1 MKKIFAILAI
11 TVVAMVVCFS
21 SISVGAA
28 SKNSPAASTAKPKP
42 TTTTRPR
49 NTNNNPSNPTGN
61 PVGGGD
67 HNGDNASTV
76 NPQDDSSEW
85 FRTSTTN
92 PNGGNGD
99 NNGGGNGTDGTNG
112 TGGSTT
118 SPVTGDYVVYS
129 VLIAAG
135 LGLSSLFAYK
145 KYTSKKK

>member
-11 TVVAMVVCFS
+11 TVVAMTVCFS
-21 SISVGAA
+21 SISFSAA
-28 SKNSPAASTAKPKP
+28 SRKSPVATI
-42 TTTTRPR
+42 TRPR

-61 PVGGGD
+61 PGGGD
-67 HNGDNASTV
+67 DHSNGNASTV
-76 NPQDDSSEW
+76 NPEDDSSEW

-92 PNGGNGD
+92 PNNGGD
-99 NNGGGNGTDGTNG
+99 NGNPGGGNGTDGTNG
-112 TGGSTT
+112 TGDSTT
-118 SPVTGDYVVYS
+118 SPVTGDYVAYS

>member
-11 TVVAMVVCFS
+11 TVVAMTVCFS
-21 SISVGAA
+21 SISFSAA
-28 SKNSPAASTAKPKP
+28 SRKSPVA
-42 TTTTRPR
+42 TTTRPR

-61 PVGGGD
+61 LGGGD
-67 HNGDNASTV
+67 DHSNGNASTV
-76 NPQDDSSEW
+76 NPEDDSSEW

-92 PNGGNGD
+92 PNNGGD
-99 NNGGGNGTDGTNG
+99 NGNPGGGNGTDGTG
-112 TGGSTT
+112 DSTT
-118 SPVTGDYVVYS
+118 SPVTGDYVAYS